1 MVTINGTEPRLV
13 DYAEAVHLLGGIS
26 RTTLHELIVA
36 GKLTRAQIGRRSFV
50 TRQSLDAYVDSI
62 SEPALTD

>member
-1 MVTINGTEPRLV
+1 MSSTQPRLV
-13 DYAEAVHLLGGIS
+13 DYAEAMHLLGGIS

-36 GKLTRAQIGRRSFV
+36 GKLTRASIGRRSFV

-62 SEPALTD
+62 SHHALRD

>member
-1 MVTINGTEPRLV
+1 MSGQPRLV
-13 DYAEAVHLLGGIS
+13 AYDDAMHQLGGIS

-36 GKLTRAQIGRRSFV
+36 KKLVRAQIGRRSFV

-62 SEPALTD
+62 SAETALSD